1 MSMKNKN
8 LLICL
13 TPLQMMIASKIIDD
27 NPGIYDVLCFSY
39 NDNEKYN
46 HYFTK
51 ISEKCDISY
60 RYIVESQGKIR
71 RIFEFAK
78 YRLFINRITKINYDT
93 VFLASVD
100 NPFFHLL
107 LSLLKKNEIH
117 TFDDGTANIYKKST
131 YYVFPKKSVL
141 QYGILRFLG
150 NTYHT
155 QKVIDASVLHHTIYE
170 GFENITQPLKPV
182 KLMDLNIETI
192 PNKSIKIY
200 LGQPLEDLN
209 FKNEDK
215 IFKFLKEHAVDHY
228 LPHPREKKQY
238 DGFTYIHTPLIF
250 EDYVVELLI
259 SGYSVEV
266 YTLLSTAVLNVEHK
280 NLTVYITIF
289 PEIKGKYLGVYNLFN
304 EKGFVFLEK
313 GAF

>member
-1 MSMKNKN
+1 
-8 LLICL
+8 
-13 TPLQMMIASKIIDD
+13 MMIASKIIDD

-46 HYFTK
+46 HYFAK
-51 ISEKCDISY
+51 ISKKCDVSY
-60 RYIVESQGKIR
+60 RYIVESQGKIG
-71 RIFEFAK
+71 RIFEFVK

-107 LSLLKKNEIH
+107 LSLLKKNEIQ

-155 QKVIDASVLHHTIYE
+155 QQVIDASVLHHTIYE
-170 GFENITQPLKPV
+170 GFENITRPLKSV
-182 KLMDLNIETI
+182 KLMDLNIESI

-215 IFKFLKEHAVDHY
+215 VFKFLKEHEVNHY
-228 LPHPREKKQY
+228 FPHPREKKQFE
-238 DGFTYIHTPLIF
+238 GFTYIHTSLIF
-250 EDYVVELLI
+250 EDYVVELLNQ
-259 SGYSVEV
+259 GYYIELYTVLSSV
-266 YTLLSTAVLNVEHK
+266 VLNVSYLDNVEIIVLK
-280 NLTVYITIF
+280 EKTLFDKYSGFYDLFINYGLKIINLD
-289 PEIKGKYLGVYNLFN
+289 
-304 EKGFVFLEK
+304 
-313 GAF
+313 

>member
-1 MSMKNKN
+1 
-8 LLICL
+8 
-13 TPLQMMIASKIIDD
+13 MMIASKIIDD

-46 HYFTK
+46 HYFAK
-51 ISEKCDISY
+51 ISKKCDVSY
-60 RYIVESQGKIR
+60 RYIVESQGKIG

-78 YRLFINRITKINYDT
+78 YRLFINRIIKINYDK

-107 LSLLKKNEIH
+107 LSLLKKNEIQ

-141 QYGILRFLG
+141 QYGILRLLG

-155 QKVIDASVLHHTIYE
+155 QQVIDASVLHHTIYE
-170 GFENITQPLKPV
+170 GFENITRPLKSV
-182 KLMDLNIETI
+182 KLMDLNIESI

-215 IFKFLKEHAVDHY
+215 VFNFLKEHEINHY
-228 LPHPREKKQY
+228 FPHPREKKQHS
-238 DGFTYIHTPLIF
+238 GFTYIHTPLIF
-250 EDYVVELLI
+250 EDYVIELLHQGYDIGLYTVLSGAALNLLQNQNI
-259 SGYSVEV
+259 SVFAIAEEDLFVHYKDLYE
-266 YTLLSTAVLNVEHK
+266 
-280 NLTVYITIF
+280 IF
-289 PEIKGKYLGVYNLFN
+289 IKAGCGI
-304 EKGFVFLEK
+304 EKI
-313 GAF
+313 